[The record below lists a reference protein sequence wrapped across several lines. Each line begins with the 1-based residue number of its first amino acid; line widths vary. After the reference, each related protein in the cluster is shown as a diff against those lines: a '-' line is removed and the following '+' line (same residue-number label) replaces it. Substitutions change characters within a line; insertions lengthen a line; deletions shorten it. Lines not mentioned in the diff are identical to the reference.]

1 MEIDEDLKAFLVEGT
16 ETLNHLEGDLVVLEQ
31 HPDDPELMNRIYR
44 ALHTIKGNCG
54 FLGFEKLESIAHA
67 AENLLSRLR
76 DRELT
81 LIPAIA
87 NALLQVIDAIRQIL
101 VTLEST
107 GAEGNTDFSALI
119 ETLEQLQAPGKSS
132 TRPDPEHQD
141 PEDTTEPIIWL
152 ATTPEQKTSIPNKT
166 IAPVPVRP
174 PENLP
179 TPAQEQTSPLP
190 QNTDNAPGSPTPPI
204 GEQPQLKE
212 TSTPSG
218 KTSPSSSIADSAI
231 RVNIDLLDKLM
242 NLVGELVLCRN
253 QILEFAN
260 RQSNTTLLDTSQRL
274 NLVTTE
280 LQEGIMKTRMQPI
293 RTIWNRFPRVVR
305 DLSLSLNKHVH
316 LEMEGEETEL
326 DKSLIE
332 AIADPLTHLVRN
344 AIDHG
349 IEMPQIRADA
359 GKPVEGRLFL
369 RAFHESGYVN
379 IEIADD
385 GAGIDAETLKVKA
398 VQQGTIAS
406 ERAALMTEQDMLNL
420 IFLPGIST
428 AKHITNLSGRGVGLD
443 VVRTNIEKI
452 GGTIDLS
459 SQRNRGTSFK
469 LKIPLTLAIIP
480 TLVVSSGGERYA
492 IPQVNLLELVRLEGD
507 RALQRVEM
515 VHGAPVYRLRGNLLP
530 LVYLNREL
538 KLQDGA
544 AAPPLQVKV
553 EEDVL
558 NIVVLQAAEKPFGLV
573 VDTINDTQEIVV
585 KPLGKQLKGISCFAG
600 ATIMGDGKV
609 ALILDVQG
617 LAQSAHMVSDKDRDS
632 TLGMDQ
638 GQTQPVSDHRQM
650 LLLCQGPDRRRLAIP
665 LSGVAR
671 LEQFPRNKI
680 ERLGNQSVIQY
691 RDQILP
697 LIHLSAV
704 LSNHSNNTLSHNA
717 DTDLVQVVVVSTS
730 NQVTVGLVVEQIL
743 DIVEEEITVR
753 GPATC
758 QEVECSAVVQG
769 KVTEILSLERVLAT
783 TTVEFIQQPA
793 IAV

>member
-1 MEIDEDLKAFLVEGT
+1 M
-16 ETLNHLEGDLVVLEQ
+16 
-31 HPDDPELMNRIYR
+31 
-44 ALHTIKGNCG
+44 
-54 FLGFEKLESIAHA
+54 
-67 AENLLSRLR
+67 
-76 DRELT
+76 
-81 LIPAIA
+81 
-87 NALLQVIDAIRQIL
+87 
-101 VTLEST
+101 
-107 GAEGNTDFSALI
+107 
-119 ETLEQLQAPGKSS
+119 
-132 TRPDPEHQD
+132 
-141 PEDTTEPIIWL
+141 
-152 ATTPEQKTSIPNKT
+152 
-166 IAPVPVRP
+166 
-174 PENLP
+174 
-179 TPAQEQTSPLP
+179 
-190 QNTDNAPGSPTPPI
+190 
-204 GEQPQLKE
+204 
-212 TSTPSG
+212 
-218 KTSPSSSIADSAI
+218 
-231 RVNIDLLDKLM
+231 
-242 NLVGELVLCRN
+242 
-253 QILEFAN
+253 
-260 RQSNTTLLDTSQRL
+260 
-274 NLVTTE
+274 
-280 LQEGIMKTRMQPI
+280 
-293 RTIWNRFPRVVR
+293 
-305 DLSLSLNKHVH
+305 
-316 LEMEGEETEL
+316 
-326 DKSLIE
+326 
-332 AIADPLTHLVRN
+332 
-344 AIDHG
+344 
-349 IEMPQIRADA
+349 
-359 GKPVEGRLFL
+359 
-369 RAFHESGYVN
+369 
-379 IEIADD
+379 
-385 GAGIDAETLKVKA
+385 
-398 VQQGTIAS
+398 
-406 ERAALMTEQDMLNL
+406 
-420 IFLPGIST
+420 
-428 AKHITNLSGRGVGLD
+428 
-443 VVRTNIEKI
+443 
-452 GGTIDLS
+452 
-459 SQRNRGTSFK
+459 
-469 LKIPLTLAIIP
+469 
-480 TLVVSSGGERYA
+480 SSGGERYA